1 MDSASLVML
10 VEIVDAGSISEAA
23 RRLKVTRANVSY
35 HLKQLEASVGEELI
49 RRTTRNLEPTELGL
63 RLYEHGRVIKDSLD
77 SAQETVASL
86 DGTPRGRVR
95 LSVPNGY
102 GQLVMTAW
110 LLEFKQRF
118 PGVVLDVVFE
128 NRIQDLIR
136 DEVDVAVRLLSE
148 PPANLEWWDL
158 GSVGIVACATPAF
171 VQRRG
176 LPSHPEELPQ
186 FPVVTASML
195 AKRLRV
201 AAYRAEERIEVSL
214 EPTLTSHNFLFLRDA
229 IRADIGVGLVADYLV
244 AEEIAAGAMVAA
256 LDQWRL
262 SMFGDRVYLLTMP
275 SRHRSGAI
283 TSLLEH
289 LAERAGAASSSR
301 AGSGAG

>member
-1 MDSASLVML
+1 
-10 VEIVDAGSISEAA
+10 
-23 RRLKVTRANVSY
+23 
-35 HLKQLEASVGEELI
+35 
-49 RRTTRNLEPTELGL
+49 
-63 RLYEHGRVIKDSLD
+63 
-77 SAQETVASL
+77 
-86 DGTPRGRVR
+86 
-95 LSVPNGY
+95 
-102 GQLVMTAW
+102 
-110 LLEFKQRF
+110 
-118 PGVVLDVVFE
+118 
-128 NRIQDLIR
+128 
-136 DEVDVAVRLLSE
+136 
-148 PPANLEWWDL
+148 
-158 GSVGIVACATPAF
+158 
-171 VQRRG
+171 
-176 LPSHPEELPQ
+176 
-186 FPVVTASML
+186 ML

-262 SMFGDRVYLLTMP
+262 SMFGGDRVYLLTMP